1 MQPVRRYAG
10 WQAQKAAAAVAAV
23 PADVMEGVVGGRG
36 ELHRG
41 PRRLAGDD
49 DAAGGG
55 NDIIKSTYMT
65 LANTSIVQVR

>member
-1 MQPVRRYAG
+1 M
-10 WQAQKAAAAVAAV
+10 AAV
-23 PADVMEGVVGGRG
+23 PADVMEGVVGEGG

-55 NDIIKSTYMT
+55 NDMIKSTYMT

>member
-1 MQPVRRYAG
+1 MQPVRRCAG
-10 WQAQKAAAAVAAV
+10 WQAQKAAVAAV

-49 DAAGGG
+49 DAAGV
-55 NDIIKSTYMT
+55 NDIIKSSHMT
-65 LANTSIVQVR
+65 LANTCIVQVR

>member
-1 MQPVRRYAG
+1 MQVGRR
-10 WQAQKAAAAVAAV
+10 KRRRRRAAVAAV

-36 ELHRG
+36 ELRQGPRG
-41 PRRLAGDD
+41 PAGDD

>member
-10 WQAQKAAAAVAAV
+10 WRAQKAAAAVAAV
-23 PADVMEGVVGGRG
+23 PADVMEGVVGEGG

-41 PRRLAGDD
+41 PRGLAGDD
-49 DAAGGG
+49 DAAAG

>member
-1 MQPVRRYAG
+1 MQVGRR
-10 WQAQKAAAAVAAV
+10 KKRRRRAAVAAV

-49 DAAGGG
+49 DAAAG